1 MRRCLIA
8 QSGGPT
14 PVINA
19 SVAGVLMENKLNS
32 YFDEV
37 YGGINGIEGILQERL
52 VDLSDMDEDAIDN
65 LRYTPSS
72 GLGSCRY
79 RLKDPSISS
88 EEYDKFFKILD
99 KYKIDTFF
107 YVGGNDSMDTV
118 SKLSQYAADHSISKK
133 IMGIPKTIDNDLV
146 ITDHCPGYGSAA
158 RLIATTALETYLDS
172 TVYSNNGVFILETM
186 GRDTGWL
193 AASSALAT
201 IDGTSVVDYI
211 YLPEKAFDEDAFLK
225 AVERTYAEK
234 KHVYIVVSEGIKDVD
249 GKYLSEIS
257 PIGAHDNFGHAQLG
271 GVAGYLKALIVN
283 SGITTRVKTLELGVI
298 QRCGM
303 HMASSVDIEEAFDAG
318 KAALQYAQEGFSGC
332 MVGIKR
338 ISDTPYKSE
347 LFLIKA
353 SEVCN
358 SIKHFP
364 KEWINDTGD
373 FIKEEAVQYI
383 KPLIYGDS
391 GIGSEYTAVPSYYS
405 IDKSKL
411 VTK

>member
-14 PVINA
+14 PVINS
-19 SVAGVLMENKLNS
+19 SVAGVLMENKLNG

-52 VDLSDMDEDAIDN
+52 VDLSDMDENAINN
-65 LRYTPSS
+65 LKYTPSS

-79 RLKDPSISS
+79 RLKDAVNSP
-88 EEYDKFFKILD
+88 EEYERLFKILD
-99 KYKIDTFF
+99 KYNIDAFF

-118 SKLSQYAADHSISKK
+118 SKLSQYAADNSINKQ
-133 IMGIPKTIDNDLV
+133 IIGIPKTIDNDLV
-146 ITDHCPGYGSAA
+146 ITDHCPGFGSAA

-193 AASSALAT
+193 AASAALAA
-201 IDGTSVVDYI
+201 IDDKSVVDYI
-211 YLPEKAFDEDAFLK
+211 YLPEKAFDKDAFLK

-234 KHVYIVVSEGIKDVD
+234 KHAYIVVSEGIKDAA

-257 PIGAHDNFGHAQLG
+257 PMGGHDNFGHAQLG
-271 GVAGYLKALIVN
+271 GVAGYLKSLIVN

-338 ISDTPYKSE
+338 ISAAPYKSE

-353 SEVCN
+353 SDVCN
-358 SIKHFP
+358 KIKYFP
-364 KEWINDTGD
+364 KEWITENGD
-373 FIKEEAVQYI
+373 FITEDAVQYI

-391 GIGSEYTAVPSYYS
+391 GIGSEYTSVPSYYS
-405 IDKSKL
+405 IDKNNL
-411 VTK
+411 ITK